1 MLRKIEE
8 RTEIYKKN
16 IEKQDRKEKGQFFTP
31 AAIAK
36 EMTTFLNEI
45 KATSAKI
52 LDPGAGNGIL
62 SVAAVEV
69 MIKNGCKK
77 ITLDVVEMDEKII
90 PLLEENMREIS
101 RYCRDNNA
109 EFEYHLIRENFL
121 LNHNRSCYD
130 IVICNP
136 PYKKIRKDSL
146 ESKAMSY
153 CVHGQPNLYGL
164 FMVKGMELLKESGI
178 YIYITPRSWTSG
190 KYFRKIRE
198 ILLANINIKKIDL
211 FSSRNKVFHGE
222 EVLQE
227 TSNLCRGIF

>member
-77 ITLDVVEMDEKII
+77 YGQRNGITQRIRDIYLYHTSVLD
-90 PLLEENMREIS
+90 
-101 RYCRDNNA
+101 
-109 EFEYHLIRENFL
+109 
-121 LNHNRSCYD
+121 
-130 IVICNP
+130 
-136 PYKKIRKDSL
+136 
-146 ESKAMSY
+146 
-153 CVHGQPNLYGL
+153 
-164 FMVKGMELLKESGI
+164 
-178 YIYITPRSWTSG
+178 
-190 KYFRKIRE
+190 IRE
-198 ILLANINIKKIDL
+198 I
-211 FSSRNKVFHGE
+211 F
-222 EVLQE
+222 
-227 TSNLCRGIF
+227 